1 MFDSIV
7 IDGRE
12 KERIKPAKEFFK
24 DAEVY
29 NLSSADYLFV
39 SDNKTCAFEYKT
51 ISDCISSIIDH
62 RIFRQAYDM
71 NRTYDKSYLIIH
83 GDFSNLKSLIY
94 TFHKKSNV
102 NFNYNQFI
110 GALARLYTEYN
121 IIQITGDFEEVLY
134 LMKKI
139 AEKCFDNKH
148 KRPIIEFKKTDNPVL
163 NFLMCI
169 QGINYKM
176 AKLIVDEYNINS
188 LHDLVIIVNT
198 VDFTDVKGIG
208 NKTAEKIKKN
218 IIGGDN

>member
-12 KERIKPAKEFFK
+12 KERIKPAKAFFK

-39 SDNKTCAFEYKT
+39 NDNKTCAFEYKT

-62 RIFRQAYDM
+62 RIFRQTYDM
-71 NRTYDKSYLIIH
+71 NRTYDNSYLVIR

-110 GALARLYTEYN
+110 GALARLYSEYN
-121 IIQITGDFEEVLY
+121 VILITGDFEEVLF

-139 AEKCFDNKH
+139 AEKYFDKEIN
-148 KRPIIEFKKTDNPVL
+148 RPIIEFKKTDNVVL

-169 QGINYKM
+169 QGINYKT
-176 AKLIVDEYNINS
+176 AKLIVDEYDISN
-188 LHDLVIIVNT
+188 LHDLVVIANT
-198 VDFTDVKGIG
+198 VDFTDIKGIG
-208 NKTAEKIKKN
+208 DKTNDRIMEAIK
-218 IIGGDN
+218 

>member
-12 KERIKPAKEFFK
+12 KERIKPAKAFFK
-24 DAEVY
+24 DVEVY

-39 SDNKTCAFEYKT
+39 KDNRACAFEYKT
-51 ISDCISSIIDH
+51 ISDFINSIIDH
-62 RIFRQAYDM
+62 RIFRQTYDM
-71 NRTYDKSYLIIH
+71 KQTYDKSYLIIH

-169 QGINYKM
+169 QGINYKT

-198 VDFTDVKGIG
+198 VDLTDIKGIG
-208 NKTAEKIKKN
+208 NKTKDRIRGA
-218 IIGGDN
+218 II

>member
-12 KERIKPAKEFFK
+12 KERIKPAKAFFK

-39 SDNKTCAFEYKT
+39 NDNKTCAFEYKT
-51 ISDCISSIIDH
+51 IFDCINSIIDH
-62 RIFRQAYDM
+62 RIFRQIYDM
-71 NRTYDKSYLIIH
+71 EQTYDKSYLIIH
-83 GDFSNLKSLIY
+83 GDFSNIKSLIY

-110 GALARLYTEYN
+110 GALARLYSEYN
-121 IIQITGDFEEVLY
+121 IIQITGDFEEVLF

-139 AEKCFDNKH
+139 AEKCFDNKT

-169 QGINYKM
+169 QGINYKT
-176 AKLIVDEYNINS
+176 AKLIVDEFEVYSLVDLITVVANEDLTSIN
-188 LHDLVIIVNT
+188 
-198 VDFTDVKGIG
+198 GIG
-208 NKTAEKIKKN
+208 NKTKNRIMEAIK
-218 IIGGDN
+218 

>member
-12 KERIKPAKEFFK
+12 KERIKLAKEFFK

-39 SDNKTCAFEYKT
+39 NDNKTCAFEYKT
-51 ISDCISSIIDH
+51 INDCINSIIDN
-62 RIFRQAYDM
+62 RIFRQIYDM
-71 NRTYDKSYLIIH
+71 EQTYDNSYLVIH
-83 GDFSNLKSLIY
+83 GDFSNIKSLIY

-110 GALARLYTEYN
+110 GALARLYSEYN
-121 IIQITGDFEEVLY
+121 VIQITGDFVDVLY

-139 AEKCFDNKH
+139 AEKCFDSKH
-148 KRPIIEFKKTDNPVL
+148 KRPIIEFKKTDNSVL

-169 QGINYKM
+169 RGINYKT
-176 AKLIVDEYNINS
+176 AKLIVDEYNIKS
-188 LHDLVIIVNT
+188 LHDLVVIVNA
-198 VDFTDVKGIG
+198 VDFTVIDGIG
-208 NKTAEKIKKN
+208 QKKARLIEEAIK
-218 IIGGDN
+218 GW

>member
-39 SDNKTCAFEYKT
+39 NDNKTCAFEYKT
-51 ISDCISSIIDH
+51 IFDFINSIIDH

-71 NRTYDKSYLIIH
+71 EHTYDKSYLVIH
-83 GDFSNLKSLIY
+83 GDFTYIKSLIY
-94 TFHKKSNV
+94 TFNKKSNV

-110 GALARLYTEYN
+110 GALARLYSEYN
-121 IIQITGDFEEVLY
+121 VIQITGDFEDVLF

-148 KRPIIEFKKTDNPVL
+148 KRPIIEFKKTDNVVL

-169 QGINYKM
+169 QGINYKT
-176 AKLIVDEYNINS
+176 AKLIVDEYNIKN
-188 LHDLVIIVNT
+188 LNDLFVIVNT
-198 VDFTDVKGIG
+198 EDLTDIKGIG
-208 NKTAEKIKKN
+208 NKTRDLIMEAIE
-218 IIGGDN
+218 

>member
-12 KERIKPAKEFFK
+12 KERIKPAKAFFK

-39 SDNKTCAFEYKT
+39 KDNKTCAFEYKT
-51 ISDCISSIIDH
+51 ISDFISSIIDH
-62 RIFRQAYDM
+62 RIFRQTYDM
-71 NRTYDKSYLIIH
+71 NRTYDNSYLVIH
-83 GDFSNLKSLIY
+83 GDFSNIKSLIY

-110 GALARLYTEYN
+110 GALARLYSEYN
-121 IIQITGDFEEVLY
+121 IIQITGDFEEVLF

-148 KRPIIEFKKTDNPVL
+148 KRPIIEFKKTDNAVL

-169 QGINYKM
+169 RGINYKT
-176 AKLIVDEYNINS
+176 AKLIVDEYSIKNLN
-188 LHDLVIIVNT
+188 DLFVIVNT
-198 VDFTDVKGIG
+198 EDLTDIKGIG
-208 NKTAEKIKKN
+208 NKTRDLILEAIE
-218 IIGGDN
+218 

>member
-51 ISDCISSIIDH
+51 IFDCINSIIDH
-62 RIFRQAYDM
+62 RIFRQTYDM
-71 NRTYDKSYLIIH
+71 EQTYDKSYLVIH
-83 GDFSNLKSLIY
+83 GDFTYIKSLIY
-94 TFHKKSNV
+94 TFNKRSNV

-110 GALARLYTEYN
+110 GALARLYSEYN
-121 IIQITGDFEEVLY
+121 VIQITGDFEDVLF

-139 AEKCFDNKH
+139 AEKCFDSKH
-148 KRPIIEFKKTDNPVL
+148 KRPIIEFKKTDNAVL

-169 QGINYKM
+169 RGINYKT
-176 AKLIVDEYNINS
+176 AKLIVDEYSIKNLN
-188 LHDLVIIVNT
+188 DLFVIVNT
-198 VDFTDVKGIG
+198 EDLTDIKGIG
-208 NKTAEKIKKN
+208 NKTRDLILEAIE
-218 IIGGDN
+218 

>member
-12 KERIKPAKEFFK
+12 KERIKPAKAFFK

-39 SDNKTCAFEYKT
+39 NDNKTCAFEYKT
-51 ISDCISSIIDH
+51 ISDCINSIIDH
-62 RIFRQAYDM
+62 RIFRQIYDM
-71 NRTYDKSYLIIH
+71 EQTYDKSYLIIH
-83 GDFSNLKSLIY
+83 GDFSNIKSLIY

-110 GALARLYTEYN
+110 GALARLYSEYN
-121 IIQITGDFEEVLY
+121 IIQITGDFEEVLF

-139 AEKCFDNKH
+139 AEKCFDNKT

-169 QGINYKM
+169 QGINYKT
-176 AKLIVDEYNINS
+176 AKLIVDEFEVYSLVDLITVVANEDLTSIN
-188 LHDLVIIVNT
+188 
-198 VDFTDVKGIG
+198 GIG
-208 NKTAEKIKKN
+208 NKTKNRIMEAIK
-218 IIGGDN
+218 

>member
-24 DAEVY
+24 DAEVF

-51 ISDCISSIIDH
+51 IFDCINSIIDH
-62 RIFRQAYDM
+62 RIFRQTYDM
-71 NRTYDKSYLIIH
+71 EQTYDKSYLVIH
-83 GDFSNLKSLIY
+83 GDFTYIKSLIY
-94 TFHKKSNV
+94 TFNKRSNV

-110 GALARLYTEYN
+110 GALARLYSEYN
-121 IIQITGDFEEVLY
+121 VIQITGDFEDVLF

-139 AEKCFDNKH
+139 AEKCFDSKT
-148 KRPIIEFKKTDNPVL
+148 KRPIVEFKKTDNPVL

-169 QGINYKM
+169 QGINYKT
-176 AKLIVDEYNINS
+176 AKLIVDEYNINN
-188 LHDLVIIVNT
+188 LQDLVVVANS
-198 VDFTDVKGIG
+198 VDFTDIKGIG
-208 NKTAEKIKKN
+208 NKTKDKIMEAIK
-218 IIGGDN
+218 

>member
-39 SDNKTCAFEYKT
+39 KGNKTCAFEYKT
-51 ISDCISSIIDH
+51 IFDCINSIIDH

-71 NRTYDKSYLIIH
+71 EQTYDKSYLVIH
-83 GDFSNLKSLIY
+83 GDFNYIKSLIY
-94 TFHKKSNV
+94 TFNKRSNV

-110 GALARLYTEYN
+110 GALARLYSGYN
-121 IIQITGDFEEVLY
+121 VIQITGDFEDVLF

-139 AEKCFDNKH
+139 AEKCFDSKT
-148 KRPIIEFKKTDNPVL
+148 KRPIIEFKKADNPVL

-169 QGINYKM
+169 QGINYKT
-176 AKLIVDEYNINS
+176 AKLIVDEYDIKS
-188 LHDLVIIVNT
+188 LHDLVVMANT
-198 VDFTDVKGIG
+198 VDLTDIKGIG
-208 NKTAEKIKKN
+208 NKTKDKIMEAIK
-218 IIGGDN
+218 

>member
-12 KERIKPAKEFFK
+12 KERIKPAKAFFK

-39 SDNKTCAFEYKT
+39 KDNKTCAFEYKT
-51 ISDCISSIIDH
+51 ISDFISSIIDH
-62 RIFRQAYDM
+62 RIFRQTYDM
-71 NRTYDKSYLIIH
+71 IRTYDNSYLVIH
-83 GDFSNLKSLIY
+83 GDFSNIKSLIY

-110 GALARLYTEYN
+110 GALARLYSEYN
-121 IIQITGDFEEVLY
+121 VIQITGDFEEVLF

-139 AEKCFDNKH
+139 AEKYFDNKH
-148 KRPIIEFKKTDNPVL
+148 KRPIIEFKKTDNAVL

-169 QGINYKM
+169 QGINYKT
-176 AKLIVDEYNINS
+176 AKLIVDEYNIKN
-188 LHDLVIIVNT
+188 LNDLFVIVNT
-198 VDFTDVKGIG
+198 EDLTDIKGIG
-208 NKTAEKIKKN
+208 NKTRDLILEAIE
-218 IIGGDN
+218 